1 MYSLGSSLN
10 SKLGAHIHLLAHGS
24 FKVQKSRN
32 IEVGSI
38 YWKYLSYQV
47 ITILPGLIQ
56 RIEIEIMIITENM
69 SSILTRLYK
78 GTNLSAGY
86 GYYCT
91 GAPPLFTYACAL
103 DGDAA

>member
-10 SKLGAHIHLLAHGS
+10 SKLGTHIHLGVHGS
-24 FKVQKSRN
+24 FKVQNSRN
-32 IEVGSI
+32 IEVVSI

-56 RIEIEIMIITENM
+56 RIAIEIMIITENM
-69 SSILTRLYK
+69 TSILTSLYK
-78 GTNLSAGY
+78 GTNLSRGY

-91 GAPPLFTYACAL
+91 GGPPLFTYACAL
-103 DGDAA
+103 DRDAA